1 MNKLAAYNS
10 FFAEIIKTINS
21 AGYQAFKSLNKFHHG
36 QHSNIFKENELV
48 EILVGK
54 ESFLTAGDGRKWF
67 AFSKIKLGSK

>member
-1 MNKLAAYNS
+1 MNKLSAYNS

-21 AGYQAFKSLNKFHHG
+21 AGYQAFKSLNKFHNG

-54 ESFLTAGDGRKWF
+54 ESFLTAGDGKNGLL
-67 AFSKIKLGSK
+67 SQKLN